1 MTAAAPAGPAPAASA
16 RPRRAPGRARRL
28 ALLAAAAA
36 ALAVAWAALVPAG
49 RVAVRTLLFMPDL
62 MPPVAVRPLTWVTRD
77 PVRTEVRIAP
87 SVGPSTPAAAPPT
100 AAAPPSAPAAA
111 GWAADV
117 YVPAGRGPF
126 PAIVV
131 SLGINQAARDDPRV
145 RKLGDGLARL
155 GFVVVIPA
163 NDDLRAERLTPDAV
177 AMLVAAFDHLAAR
190 PDVDRSRIGL
200 FGVCIGASLALLAAE
215 EASIAGDVAWVAW
228 FGGYH
233 RLETLIAAVVSRSR
247 PRPAVAC
254 PPGAACPPPG
264 TIEPWAVDPLSERV
278 VRAALAA
285 WVAPSAD
292 GPGGADV
299 GAAAARALLARGA
312 TYDEA
317 LRALASLPPAAR
329 ARLAALSPATRLDA
343 LRAPLYTMSDVGDPL
358 VPSSETDALNRDAA
372 ALGRLARAR
381 TFDVFSHVN
390 LDPFADPAR
399 TLPEV
404 WRLYRHVH
412 AIVAPALLD

>member
-1 MTAAAPAGPAPAASA
+1 MSA
-16 RPRRAPGRARRL
+16 GRARRR
-28 ALLAAAAA
+28 ARRWAAAVG
-36 ALAVAWAALVPAG
+36 AVVALVVVWATLVPSG
-49 RVAVRTLLFMPDL
+49 RVALRTAFFLPDL
-62 MPPVAVRPLTWVTRD
+62 MPPVTVRPLTWVTPAPR
-77 PVRTEVRIAP
+77 RSEVRIADA
-87 SVGPSTPAAAPPT
+87 G
-100 AAAPPSAPAAA
+100 A
-111 GWAADV
+111 GWAADL
-117 YVPAGRGPF
+117 YVPPGGGPM
-126 PAIVV
+126 PAVIV

-155 GFVVVIPA
+155 GFVVLIPA

-177 AMLVAAFDHLAAR
+177 AMLVAAFQHLAAR
-190 PDVDRSRIGL
+190 PGVDPARIGY

-215 EASIAGDVAWVAW
+215 DEAIAADVAWVAW

-233 RLETLIAAVVSRSR
+233 RLDTLVAAVVSRSQ
-247 PRPAVAC
+247 PQPEGAC
-254 PPGAACPPPG
+254 RRDAACPPPG
-264 TIEPWAVDPLSERV
+264 TIVPWAVDPMSERV

-285 WVAPSAD
+285 LVAPAAG
-292 GPGGADV
+292 GPGGADD
-299 GAAAARALLARGA
+299 GAAAARARLERGA
-312 TYDEA
+312 THDEA

-329 ARLAALSPATRLDA
+329 AQLAALSPATRLAA

-412 AIVAPALLD
+412 AIVAQALLD